1 MTTTTAP
8 EVSTATFCAEC
19 VAGSQ
24 EESPR
29 DVSTNNGI
37 GRKFYG
43 GADRCGR
50 CGSVVRTLWFVVAD
64 VPLVPRGSY
73 RYLPVGAERLDGY
86 FVQTA
91 SQSFLARR
99 TGWQWSQI
107 GITWLLGILGVA
119 AFLLITAWIRRS

>member
-8 EVSTATFCAEC
+8 EVTSATFCPAC
-19 VAGSQ
+19 IAGSSDD
-24 EESPR
+24 SPR

-50 CGSVVRTLWFVVAD
+50 CGSVVRTLWFVIAD

-73 RYLPVGAERLDGY
+73 RYLPVGAERHDGF

-91 SQSFLARR
+91 SQAFVARR

-107 GITWLLGILGVA
+107 GTTWFVGALGVA